1 MAGKR
6 LVYSGGLSL
15 MTQAIPIIRFKQAKA
30 SFEAHAQLKRISL
43 ARYHARVWTWGNGPD
58 LFLIHGLADHSDS
71 FLFIASELSKHFRCI
86 GYDLP
91 GGHLDDGANLWR
103 YQHEDLAT
111 DALHILDALGSKEAF
126 LLAGSFG
133 TTIAQRLLHEQP
145 KRFPAAILQGG
156 FAQRPLGWQKYLM
169 AYGGRFWKNQPVG
182 QFRFYAKTLHALH
195 GIGFASRETEAW
207 DWFLHCV
214 GTTPLR
220 TMAHQAIMIA
230 HLDLLPLLPKIAQP
244 VLLLCGEKDQVID
257 AKASSPLVLGLQKA
271 THIVVPDWGHV
282 PAYTHPEEMV
292 DRVLGFLHPNGLS

>member
-1 MAGKR
+1 M
-6 LVYSGGLSL
+6 
-15 MTQAIPIIRFKQAKA
+15 
-30 SFEAHAQLKRISL
+30 
-43 ARYHARVWTWGNGPD
+43 
-58 LFLIHGLADHSDS
+58 
-71 FLFIASELSKHFRCI
+71 
-86 GYDLP
+86 
-91 GGHLDDGANLWR
+91 DDGANLWR

-169 AYGGRFWKNQPVG
+169 AYGGRFWKNQPMG
-182 QFRFYAKTLHALH
+182 QFRFYAKTLHALY
-195 GIGFASRETEAW
+195 GIGFAGRETEAW

-220 TMAHQAIMIA
+220 TMAHLAIMIA
-230 HLDLLPLLPKIAQP
+230 HLDLRPLLPKIAQP

-257 AKASSPLVLGLQKA
+257 AKASSPLVLGLPGPA
-271 THIVVPDWGHV
+271 TSSFPIGVMYPPTPIPKKWS
-282 PAYTHPEEMV
+282 TES
-292 DRVLGFLHPNGLS
+292 LGFSIRMA